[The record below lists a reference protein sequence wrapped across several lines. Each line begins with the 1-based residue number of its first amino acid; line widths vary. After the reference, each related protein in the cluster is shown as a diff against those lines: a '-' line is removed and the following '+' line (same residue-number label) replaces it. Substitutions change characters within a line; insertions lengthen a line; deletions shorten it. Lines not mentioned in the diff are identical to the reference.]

1 MIYDFDELSF
11 QVLGVLKIEHP
22 KGFFKVKGR
31 PYSAL
36 SYRVSGTADFC
47 SNGERMTSNPGDVFF
62 IPEGTPYD
70 VLYSGG
76 EMIVVHL
83 IDCNYHLAENIA
95 VSNSAYVAD
104 RFSAL
109 LSDWE
114 RSRSVYKTKAT
125 VYSLMQYMREAKSK
139 SLNSPLADMA
149 KEIIDGNYQNSDFNI
164 TILAEMLYTS
174 TSTLRR
180 KFGERFGISPKQYL
194 LKVRLDT
201 AISLLSEGFFQ
212 VNEVAKKCGFDDE
225 RYFSRIVKL
234 HFDKTPS
241 QISKTSYM

>member
-11 QVLGVLKIEHP
+11 QVLGVLEIEHP
-22 KGFFKVKGR
+22 KGFFKVSGR

-36 SYRVSGTADFC
+36 SYRVSGSAEFDFY
-47 SNGERMTSNPGDVFF
+47 GERMTSNPGDVIF
-62 IPEGTPYD
+62 IPEGTSYD

-76 EMIVVHL
+76 RMIVLHL
-83 IDCNYHLAENIA
+83 FDCNYHTPENITMI
-95 VSNSAYVAD
+95 NSTYVAD

-114 RSRSVYKTKAT
+114 RSRSAHKTKAT
-125 VYSLMQYMREAKSK
+125 VYTLMQYMCEAKSK
-139 SLNSPLADMA
+139 SLDSPLADMA
-149 KEIIDGNYQNSDFNI
+149 KEIIDGNYQNAEFNI
-164 TILAEMLYTS
+164 ATVAEMLYTS

-180 KFGERFGISPKQYL
+180 NFGERFGISPKQYL

-201 AISLLSEGFFQ
+201 AISLLSEGFLQ
-212 VNEVAKKCGFDDE
+212 VNEVAKKCGIDDE

-234 HFDKTPS
+234 RFGKTPS
-241 QISKTSYM
+241 QISKTSYG